1 MNKNRQLPETLIEAI
16 QYFADE
22 DNSFEFMKSIRWP
35 SGVVKC
41 PRCNS
46 KDVSFISTRKIWKC
60 KHCATNKQFSVK
72 VGTVMEDSPIGL
84 DKWLAAFW
92 LIANAKNG
100 ISSYEL
106 HRSLGVTQKTAWF
119 MLHRIRLAMQDGK
132 IFNMKGICEADE
144 TYIGAKARYM
154 HKDRRTPVGDAGIH
168 KTPIQGILERG
179 KGKKASRVVLKVVK
193 TTRRPE
199 LCANVRQ
206 HVKAGSTVC
215 TDALMSYDDLERDYD
230 REIIDHLECYA
241 RGKVHTN
248 GLENFWSLLKRALK
262 GTYVNV
268 EPFHL
273 FRYCDEQAFRFNE
286 RKDNDQGRFVRALQ
300 GVFGKTLKYAKLI
313 AAEGGDGPCPET
325 WQTA

>member
-1 MNKNRQLPETLIEAI
+1 MSKKNQLPETLFEAV
-16 QYFADE
+16 QYFANE
-22 DNSFEFMKSIRWP
+22 DNAFDFMKSIRWP

-60 KHCATNKQFSVK
+60 KHCETNKQFSVK
-72 VGTVMEDSPIGL
+72 VGTIMEDSPIAL
-84 DKWLAAFW
+84 DKWLVAFW

-119 MLHRIRLAMQDGK
+119 MLHRIRLAMQQGTG
-132 IFNMKGICEADE
+132 MLGGIVEADE

-154 HKDRRTPVGDAGIH
+154 HKNRRTPVGDAGIA

-179 KGKKASRVVLKVVK
+179 KGDKLSRVVLNVVK
-193 TTRRPE
+193 TTKRPE
-199 LCANVRQ
+199 LCSNVRK
-206 HVKAGSTVC
+206 HVEPGSMVC
-215 TDALMSYDDLERDYD
+215 TDALMSYDDLEKDYD
-230 REIIDHLECYA
+230 RQIIDHLECYA
-241 RGKVHTN
+241 RGEVHTN

-286 RKDNDQGRFVRALQ
+286 RKDTDQGRFISALQ
-300 GVFGKTLKYAKLI
+300 GIVGKGLRYAKLI
-313 AAEGGDGPCPET
+313 AAEGGDGPHPATT
-325 WQTA
+325 WKTA